1 MTVREYPTFVRRSAS
16 RPQILDVPTEATLPH
31 HLETDDLYILNPN
44 FHGYVS
50 VRDPEKGSMFCKA
63 IALAVSRH
71 GCHKEITTLFEEE
84 VIICSHKLV
93 RFGVPWHTNGPRLAR
108 PLEIWP
114 M

>member
-16 RPQILDVPTEATLPH
+16 RPQILDAPTEATLPH

-63 IALAVSRH
+63 IALAISRH

-84 VIICSHKLV
+84 VIICSHELGKT
-93 RFGVPWHTNGPRLAR
+93 GAH
-108 PLEIWP
+108 
-114 M
+114 